1 MIHAH
6 NSKAIHLVSQHYTPH
21 YYHNLTTQNSQ
32 CLPAL
37 YTSLLPH
44 ILHLTSHNSKSITL
58 HFQINPLTQP
68 LPRQNNALLS
78 SLATKTSH
86 LKNITLNIYD
96 HARDQDVLDNTSS
109 AFSSMGTNLKSS
121 VGRLTR
127 MAGQGDKIAVL
138 KVAAIIIGAFL
149 VVWFVGG
156 WILRLLFG
164 R

>member
-1 MIHAH
+1 MHTTQKRYISSPSTIHLTIATHPVSHVSQLKIH
-6 NSKAIHLVSQHYTPH
+6 NSAFPNQPK
-21 YYHNLTTQNSQ
+21 
-32 CLPAL
+32 
-37 YTSLLPH
+37 
-44 ILHLTSHNSKSITL
+44 
-58 HFQINPLTQP
+58 LTQP

-96 HARDQDVLDNTSS
+96 HARDQDVLNNTSS